1 MSTLILSFNFDPVF
15 AEDKE
20 ISSKI
25 FSFENTTI
33 IQFTNQGT
41 EDLKSFRI
49 WLTDFS
55 VKSFKSETG
64 WSAQKT
70 PEQVLVFTAIEPLKS
85 GQKVKFGIK
94 TDKPKPDINWKGI
107 DQEGNPIISGK
118 ALSEPQIP
126 TGVEEPIS
134 TTLSSGI
141 LPESNFRIIPEK
153 PSVGSTIRVT
163 GDSFVP
169 NSNLELFLNENKLKS
184 FQTDENGHF
193 MLTTKI
199 HEYRYIHSEQ
209 INFILKDQQGKDKT
223 ISLQVNEATISKIP
237 HLTASLISDQF
248 YRDEKLEI
256 SGTAKPDSTITL
268 SIKNSLGE
276 FFLTDTT
283 NVDSK
288 GNWQD
293 PPASRIRKDN

>member
-1 MSTLILSFNFDPVF
+1 MNRLLGCFLLSVFLTSALILSLNFDPVF

-70 PEQVLVFTAIEPLKS
+70 PEQVLIFTAIEPLKS
-85 GQKVKFGIK
+85 GEKVKFGIK

-107 DQEGNPIISGK
+107 DQDGNPIISGK
-118 ALSEPQIP
+118 ALSDPQIP
-126 TGVEEPIS
+126 TSVEEPIS

-153 PSVGSTIRVT
+153 PSVGSTIHVA

-169 NSNLELFLNENKLKS
+169 NSNLELFLNGFRENS
-184 FQTDENGHF
+184 
-193 MLTTKI
+193 
-199 HEYRYIHSEQ
+199 
-209 INFILKDQQGKDKT
+209 
-223 ISLQVNEATISKIP
+223 
-237 HLTASLISDQF
+237 
-248 YRDEKLEI
+248 
-256 SGTAKPDSTITL
+256 
-268 SIKNSLGE
+268 
-276 FFLTDTT
+276 
-283 NVDSK
+283 
-288 GNWQD
+288 
-293 PPASRIRKDN
+293 

>member
-1 MSTLILSFNFDPVF
+1 MNRLLGCFLLSIFLMSALILSFNFDPVF

-118 ALSEPQIP
+118 ALSEP
-126 TGVEEPIS
+126 TL
-134 TTLSSGI
+134 TTLSPGI

-169 NSNLELFLNENKLKS
+169 NSNLELFLNENKFKS

-199 HEYRYIHSEQ
+199 HEYEYIHSEQ
-209 INFILKDQQGKDKT
+209 INF
-223 ISLQVNEATISKIP
+223 
-237 HLTASLISDQF
+237 
-248 YRDEKLEI
+248 
-256 SGTAKPDSTITL
+256 
-268 SIKNSLGE
+268 
-276 FFLTDTT
+276 FLF
-283 NVDSK
+283 
-288 GNWQD
+288 
-293 PPASRIRKDN
+293 